1 MWTFFWLTGNK
12 KIMEPESGNRGG
24 LLWPELIKGAL
35 IKRYKR
41 FLADVRLDN
50 GDVVTAHC
58 PNSGSMKSCC
68 EPGRPVY
75 VSHQDS
81 PKRKLK
87 YTWEIIDM
95 GSSLVGVNTNI
106 PNRLVKSSVEAGA
119 VPELAGYQTV
129 LSEVKV
135 SDHSRL
141 DLMLDD
147 PDRGRCYIEIKNCSL
162 VAQGHAQF
170 PDAVTERGLKHIH
183 ELESL
188 LQQGNRCV
196 MFYLIQRMDAD
207 RFSPADHI
215 DPAYGKGLRHGVEQ
229 GVEVLVYDTVITPR
243 SITIGN
249 KVPCIL

>member
-1 MWTFFWLTGNK
+1 MGSDSREN
-12 KIMEPESGNRGG
+12 GG
-24 LLWPELIKGAL
+24 QLWPELVTGTL

-41 FLADVRLDN
+41 FLADIQLDN
-50 GDVVTAHC
+50 GDMVTAHC
-58 PNSGSMKSCC
+58 PNSGSMKACC

-75 VSHQDS
+75 ISHQDK
-81 PKRKLK
+81 PGRKLK
-87 YTWEIIDM
+87 YTWELIDM
-95 GSSLVGVNTNI
+95 GSSLVGVNTNM

-119 VPELAGYQTV
+119 VPELAGYETV
-129 LSEVKV
+129 RSEVKV

-141 DLMLDD
+141 DLMLTD
-147 PDRGRCYIEIKNCSL
+147 PVKADCYIEIKNCTL
-162 VAQGHAQF
+162 VDQGHAQF
-170 PDAVTERGLKHIH
+170 PDAVTQRGLKHIH

-196 MFYLIQRMDAD
+196 MFYLIQRMDVD

-215 DPAYGKGLRHGVEQ
+215 DPAYGKGLRHAVEQ
-229 GVEVLVYDTVITPR
+229 GVEVLVYDTIITPQ

>member
-1 MWTFFWLTGNK
+1 MDEEIKAKGGHIWPDL
-12 KIMEPESGNRGG
+12 IRGT
-24 LLWPELIKGAL
+24 L

-41 FLADVRLDN
+41 FLADVRLES
-50 GDVVTAHC
+50 GDTVTAHC
-58 PNSGSMKSCC
+58 PNSGSMKACS

-75 VSHQDS
+75 LSHHDN

-87 YTWEIIDM
+87 YTWEMIDM
-95 GSSLVGVNTNI
+95 GSSLVGVNTNV
-106 PNRLVKSSVEAGA
+106 PNKLVKSSIEAGMI
-119 VPELAGYQTV
+119 PELAGYETV
-129 LSEVKV
+129 TPEVKV

-141 DLMLDD
+141 DLVLSD
-147 PDRGRCYIEIKNCSL
+147 PDKGRCYIEIKNCSL
-162 VAQGHAQF
+162 VDRGHAQF

-215 DPAYGKGLRHGVEQ
+215 DPAYGKGLRQAAKQ
-229 GVEVLVYDTVITPR
+229 GVETLVYDTAITTQG
-243 SITIGN
+243 IIIGN
-249 KVPCIL
+249 KVPCLL